1 MKRLAE
7 SSEME
12 RHRQELESNKEKQ
25 SLQLTINNH
34 LATIEEL
41 ISVKNDLL
49 AENKKL
55 MTILKKKEAVEKQ
68 RKALLRTELKEID
81 KLEKVIDKIVE

>member
-1 MKRLAE
+1 MKKLVE
-7 SSEME
+7 SQEME
-12 RHRQELESNKEKQ
+12 RHRYEIDSNKEKQ
-25 SLQLTINNH
+25 GLQMAMNSH
-34 LATIEEL
+34 LDTIEEL
-41 ISVKNDLL
+41 IGVKNDLL

-55 MTILKKKEAVEKQ
+55 MTIIKKKEALEKQ

>member
-1 MKRLAE
+1 M
-7 SSEME
+7 
-12 RHRQELESNKEKQ
+12 
-25 SLQLTINNH
+25 LQIAINNH

-55 MTILKKKEAVEKQ
+55 ITVIRKKEALEKQ

-81 KLEKVIDKIVE
+81 KLEKVIDKIV

>member
-1 MKRLAE
+1 MKKLIEAQE
-7 SSEME
+7 IE
-12 RHRQELESNKEKQ
+12 RHKLEIDSNKEKQ

-55 MTILKKKEAVEKQ
+55 MTIIKKK
-68 RKALLRTELKEID
+68 
-81 KLEKVIDKIVE
+81 

>member
-1 MKRLAE
+1 
-7 SSEME
+7 ME
-12 RHRQELESNKEKQ
+12 RHRHEIDSNKEKQ
-25 SLQLTINNH
+25 SLQMAISQH

-41 ISVKNDLL
+41 IGVKNDLL

-55 MTILKKKEAVEKQ
+55 MTILKKKEALEKQ

>member
-1 MKRLAE
+1 MKKLMEAQE
-7 SSEME
+7 IE
-12 RHRQELESNKEKQ
+12 RHKLEIDSNKEKQ

-49 AENKKL
+49 A
-55 MTILKKKEAVEKQ
+55 
-68 RKALLRTELKEID
+68 
-81 KLEKVIDKIVE
+81 

>member
-1 MKRLAE
+1 M
-7 SSEME
+7 
-12 RHRQELESNKEKQ
+12 
-25 SLQLTINNH
+25 
-34 LATIEEL
+34 
-41 ISVKNDLL
+41 KNDLL

-55 MTILKKKEAVEKQ
+55 MTILKKKEVLEKQ

>member
-1 MKRLAE
+1 M
-7 SSEME
+7 
-12 RHRQELESNKEKQ
+12 
-25 SLQLTINNH
+25 
-34 LATIEEL
+34 
-41 ISVKNDLL
+41 KNDLL

-55 MTILKKKEAVEKQ
+55 MTILKKKEALEKQ

>member
-1 MKRLAE
+1 MKKLVE
-7 SSEME
+7 SQEME
-12 RHRQELESNKEKQ
+12 RHRYEIDSNKEKQ
-25 SLQLTINNH
+25 GLQMAMNSH

-41 ISVKNDLL
+41 IGVKNDLL

-55 MTILKKKEAVEKQ
+55 MTIIKKKEALEKQ